1 MTFSLRG
8 SVSYENRISY
18 SMITKKL
25 NEWYTAI
32 KDNLDEKAERLKKEV
47 EGLIGGIDGNLEFIY
62 YHQLLDFRHEL
73 MLSHL
78 KSKDGEEINNAY
90 ETLKEHEG
98 HLNGMLDYYYFFFK
112 GMYDFKRKDLVAAIS
127 AYRRAE
133 KSLEFVEDEIERA
146 EFYYK
151 MAEVYYYMKQTYY
164 SIDYIER
171 AITIYNKYETYL
183 VKIIYCNYII
193 AGNLIDLLEY
203 EKAMF
208 KFNEALKIAKQ
219 IKRDNLVAISHLNI
233 GICFNVEGLFEK
245 AKKNLMIALKFFE
258 KEYHPYLIKTLFN
271 LSHVMCKSNE
281 LENGEF
287 YYEKGFELALNTDN
301 SEYIAKFNLLRGLYL
316 NQDCFDLID
325 AAFEFLES
333 NEMYGDIDE
342 FAFEVG
348 EVLLKRGE
356 VARSSKYYQKVVMAK
371 KQIQKGE
378 MINETQIDNLLI
390 SHTSGGGVFN
400 N

>member
-1 MTFSLRG
+1 
-8 SVSYENRISY
+8 
-18 SMITKKL
+18 MITKKL

>member
-1 MTFSLRG
+1 MRG

-47 EGLIGGIDGNLEFIY
+47 EGLIGGVDGNLEFIY

-112 GMYDFKRKDLVAAIS
+112 GMYDFKRKDLVAAIG

-171 AITIYNKYETYL
+171 AIKIYNKYETYL
-183 VKIIYCNYII
+183 DKIIYCNYII

-208 KFNEALKIAKQ
+208 KFNEALKIAKR

-271 LSHVMCKSNE
+271 LSHVMCKANE
-281 LENGEF
+281 LEKGEF

-301 SEYIAKFNLLRGLYL
+301 SKYIAKFNLLRGLYL
-316 NQDCFDLID
+316 NHDCFDLID
-325 AAFEFLES
+325 AAFDFLES

-390 SHTSGGGVFN
+390 SHTHGGGIFN
-400 N
+400 NN

>member
-1 MTFSLRG
+1 
-8 SVSYENRISY
+8 
-18 SMITKKL
+18 MITKKL

-151 MAEVYYYMKQTYY
+151 MA
-164 SIDYIER
+164 
-171 AITIYNKYETYL
+171 
-183 VKIIYCNYII
+183 
-193 AGNLIDLLEY
+193 
-203 EKAMF
+203 
-208 KFNEALKIAKQ
+208 
-219 IKRDNLVAISHLNI
+219 
-233 GICFNVEGLFEK
+233 
-245 AKKNLMIALKFFE
+245 
-258 KEYHPYLIKTLFN
+258 
-271 LSHVMCKSNE
+271 
-281 LENGEF
+281 
-287 YYEKGFELALNTDN
+287 
-301 SEYIAKFNLLRGLYL
+301 
-316 NQDCFDLID
+316 
-325 AAFEFLES
+325 
-333 NEMYGDIDE
+333 
-342 FAFEVG
+342 
-348 EVLLKRGE
+348 
-356 VARSSKYYQKVVMAK
+356 
-371 KQIQKGE
+371 
-378 MINETQIDNLLI
+378 
-390 SHTSGGGVFN
+390 
-400 N
+400 

>member
-1 MTFSLRG
+1 
-8 SVSYENRISY
+8 
-18 SMITKKL
+18 MITKKL

-112 GMYDFKRKDLVAAIS
+112 GMYDFKRKDLVEAIG

-171 AITIYNKYETYL
+171 AIKIYNKYETYL
-183 VKIIYCNYII
+183 DKIIYCNYII

-208 KFNEALKIAKQ
+208 KFKEALKIAKQ

-245 AKKNLMIALKFFE
+245 AKRNLMIALKFFE

-271 LSHVMCKSNE
+271 LTHVMCKSNE

-325 AAFEFLES
+325 AAFDFLES

-390 SHTSGGGVFN
+390 SHTSGGGVFSN